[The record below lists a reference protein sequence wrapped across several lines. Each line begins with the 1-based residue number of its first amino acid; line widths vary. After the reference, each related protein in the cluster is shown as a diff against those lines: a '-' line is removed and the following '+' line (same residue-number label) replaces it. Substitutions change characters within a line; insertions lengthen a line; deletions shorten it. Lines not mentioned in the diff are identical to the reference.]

1 MFECLW
7 LYINILNYLRLE
19 YTYLLWKKSHG
30 YCMGKECIWMC
41 SFTLRIKMA
50 VSNVC
55 PALGCKNKDVNLV
68 LHTIC
73 NDDFIF
79 WGWCSQTPHTEIWS
93 LKSTR
98 CSTATT
104 FQRAEEHF
112 SLHLVLPVVWG
123 YLKECFSKV
132 ILQSV
137 AYTTLSNLPPLS
149 RATFNDRVSG
159 QQLTVAASHKMCPL
173 GWESVVHLSFKSFKF
188 WRRIPVEI
196 N

>member
-1 MFECLW
+1 MLGTVHKYFELFEVG
-7 LYINILNYLRLE
+7 IYLFALK
-19 YTYLLWKKSHG
+19 KKSHG
-30 YCMGKECIWMC
+30 YFMGKECIWMC

-68 LHTIC
+68 LRTIF

-79 WGWCSQTPHTEIWS
+79 WGWCSQTPRTEIWS
-93 LKSTR
+93 LKRTR

-112 SLHLVLPVVWG
+112 SPHLVLPVVWG
-123 YLKECFSKV
+123 YLRESFSKV

-137 AYTTLSNLPPLS
+137 AYTTLSNLPSLS
-149 RATFNDRVSG
+149 RATINDSSNRVSG
-159 QQLTVAASHKMCPL
+159 QQLTVAASHEMCPL
-173 GWESVVHLSFKSFKF
+173 GDRKSVV
-188 WRRIPVEI
+188 
-196 N
+196 